1 MWHRFVALGDSFTEG
16 VADVIGPDGRY
27 VGWAD
32 RMAAS
37 LARDTPDFEYAN
49 LAVRGRLLPQVV
61 SEQVP
66 LAIDLAPDLVSLA
79 AGVNDVLRR
88 SWDLH
93 TSATLLEGAVR
104 DLRGSGADVLVFAFG
119 DPTRRSRVMGSV
131 SARIATYNAAT
142 RAIAENYGAM
152 VVDFWGSA
160 AFDDDLYWDA
170 DRLHLSPAGHT
181 LAARAAM
188 QALGVGSDAWRTP
201 APPQPAPSMLES
213 VRGHAQWA
221 SGHFAPWMAR
231 RLRGRSS
238 GDGITPKRPG
248 WGPAPADAYA
258 VQVP

>member
-16 VADVIGPDGRY
+16 VADEIGPDGRY

-104 DLRGSGADVLVFAFG
+104 DLRESGADVLVFAFG

-142 RAIAENYGAM
+142 RAIAERYGAV

-160 AFDDDLYWDA
+160 AFDDDVYWDA

-188 QALGVGSDAWRTP
+188 QALGVASDAWRTP
-201 APPQPAPSMLES
+201 RAPQPAQSMLES
-213 VRGHAQWA
+213 VRGHAEWV

-238 GDGITPKRPG
+238 GDGITAKRPH